1 MKKRFSSELAYL
13 LGIALIALS
22 SALMQRADFGMSMV
36 VAPAYIL
43 HLKLSQVFPWYSFG
57 VSEYLL
63 QGALLI
69 LMILIVRRFKRGY
82 LFSFVTAVLYGLILD
97 GFVALLRFLPAGPI
111 PARIVYFILGLL
123 ICAVGVAL
131 VFNTYIAPEV
141 YELLVKEISDRY
153 RFALGKVKTAYD
165 LISCLC
171 AVILSFVFFGFGN
184 FVGVNI
190 GTLICALLNGFLIS
204 RVSVFLGKHFEFAD
218 SLPLRPLFEGK
229 RKT

>member
-111 PARIVYFILGLL
+111 LVRIVYFILGLL

-131 VFNTYIAPEV
+131 VFHTYIAPEV

-153 RFALGKVKTAYD
+153 GLSLGKVKTAYD

-171 AVILSFVFFGFGN
+171 AVILSFTFFGFGN

-204 RVSVFLGKHFEFAD
+204 RVSVFLEKHFEFAD
-218 SLPLRPLFEGK
+218 RLPLRPLFEGK

>member
-153 RFALGKVKTAYD
+153 GLSLGKVKTAYD

-171 AVILSFVFFGFGN
+171 AVILSFAFFGFGN

-204 RVSVFLGKHFEFAD
+204 RVSAFLGRHFEFSD
-218 SLPLRPLFEGK
+218 SLPLRSFFEGK
-229 RKT
+229 GKP